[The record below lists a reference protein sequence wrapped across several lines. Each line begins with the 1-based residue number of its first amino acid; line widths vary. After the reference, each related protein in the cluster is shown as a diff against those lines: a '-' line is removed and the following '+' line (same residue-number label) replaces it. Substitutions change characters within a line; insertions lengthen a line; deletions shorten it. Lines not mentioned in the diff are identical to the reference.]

1 MMNTPKF
8 DDITSALFIQ
18 PHPDDNEIGA
28 GGMMAKL
35 VDKGIPV
42 YSLTVTKGDGGSD
55 VYSPEELAEIR
66 HHLGLFKHQLLD
78 TTVFF
83 ASLGAFNLLLQFASR
98 RPHLH
103 YFRIHLRPVFLTISS
118 L

>member
-42 YSLTVTKGDGGSD
+42 YSLTVTKGDGGVMYTVPKNLRKS
-55 VYSPEELAEIR
+55 VIMKR
-66 HHLGLFKHQLLD
+66 NMLLI
-78 TTVFF
+78 FWE
-83 ASLGAFNLLLQFASR
+83 
-98 RPHLH
+98 
-103 YFRIHLRPVFLTISS
+103 
-118 L
+118 